1 MTDLHDLHLGDIVRA
16 TSKFGLTNHTLVLL
30 SELKHISTDDGE
42 DWFLTWETMGAENP
56 NFKLRLSTQF
66 FNIEKLT

>member
-1 MTDLHDLHLGDIVRA
+1 MTDLHNLHLGDIVEA
-16 TSKFGLTNHTLVLL
+16 TSKFGLRNHTLVLL

-42 DWFLTWETMGAENP
+42 DWFLSWETMGAENP

>member
-1 MTDLHDLHLGDIVRA
+1 MTNLHDLHLGDIVRA
-16 TSKFGLTNHTLVLL
+16 TSKYGLTNHTLVLL

-42 DWFLTWETMGAENP
+42 DWFLVWETMGAENP
-56 NFKLRLSTQF
+56 SFKLRLSTQF

>member
-1 MTDLHDLHLGDIVRA
+1 MTDLYDLHLGDIVEA
-16 TSKFGLTNHTLVLL
+16 TSKFGLRNHTLVLL
-30 SELKHISTDDGE
+30 SELKHIPSDNGE

>member
-16 TSKFGLTNHTLVLL
+16 TSKYGLTNHTLVLL
-30 SELKHISTDDGE
+30 SELKHIATDDGE

-56 NFKLRLSTQF
+56 SFKLRLSTQF

>member
-1 MTDLHDLHLGDIVRA
+1 MTNLHDLHLGDIVRA
-16 TSKFGLTNHTLVLL
+16 TSKYGLTNHTLVLL
-30 SELKHISTDDGE
+30 SELKHIPTDDGE

-56 NFKLRLSTQF
+56 SFKLRLSTQF